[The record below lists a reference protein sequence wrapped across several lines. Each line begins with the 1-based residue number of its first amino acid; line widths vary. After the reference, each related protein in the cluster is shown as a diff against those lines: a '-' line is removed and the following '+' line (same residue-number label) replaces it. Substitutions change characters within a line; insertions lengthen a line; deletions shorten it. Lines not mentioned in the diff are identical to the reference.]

1 MGLNLYSSSTVI
13 IIFHQNVGILLNFS
27 KNGRN
32 YKRKSENI
40 FFCVPIELHT
50 VQYMYIYCRNTCG
63 VCENS
68 KLHCKHS
75 LWASVS
81 IAILKL
87 LHTVSQEYMYVQA
100 LKYFLQSRLTKCPM
114 PLSLGRTKCMI
125 MSDDFEVSLAR
136 K

>member
-50 VQYMYIYCRNTCG
+50 VQYSTCIYTVETLVEFAKTLNCTASTHCG
-63 VCENS
+63 PV
-68 KLHCKHS
+68 
-75 LWASVS
+75 
-81 IAILKL
+81 
-87 LHTVSQEYMYVQA
+87 
-100 LKYFLQSRLTKCPM
+100 FPLQ
-114 PLSLGRTKCMI
+114 
-125 MSDDFEVSLAR
+125 F
-136 K
+136 